1 MKPPVDE
8 SINIVCVSDT
18 NYAPHLVTLLKSVE
32 SNSAAGDRFKV
43 HIIHDAIGHDLQKL
57 VSAELG
63 KMDVRWYSIVGHD
76 ALTLPPLLQISRAT
90 YLRLIMDEVL
100 DETISRLIYLDIDM
114 VVTGSLK
121 ELWTC
126 ELGDCVCAAVP
137 DPGVDIEGFAGKH
150 GLGLPGQYFNAG
162 VMVFDMPRA
171 RADGTLS
178 RALNLLLEDPSRF
191 EYADQDALNVVLW
204 GKWQQVDATWNFQ
217 REFMY
222 DNLAAWRSMSKDRNT
237 VPKIIHFTESVKP
250 WKAGEWHPF
259 AWLYWKYLLRS
270 RFAGDVMRKGN
281 IRYRDL
287 LKMRLKY
294 LLKKPKLARGST
306 RS

>member
-1 MKPPVDE
+1 MNPIVDAN
-8 SINIVCVSDT
+8 INIVCVSDT
-18 NYAPHLVTLLKSVE
+18 NYVPHLVTLLKSVE
-32 SNSAAGDRFKV
+32 ANSAYADSFKV
-43 HIIHDAIGHDLQKL
+43 HVIHDSISDDLQEQ
-57 VSAELG
+57 VASELG
-63 KMDVRWYSIVGHD
+63 RMEIHWYSIVGHD

-100 DETISRLIYLDIDM
+100 DESISRLIYLDIDM

-121 ELWTC
+121 ELWRC

-137 DPGVDIEGFAGKH
+137 DPGVDVAAFAGKH
-150 GLGLPGQYFNAG
+150 GLDLPGRYFNAG

-171 RADGTLS
+171 RADRTLG
-178 RALNLLLEDPSRF
+178 RALNLLLEDQSKF

-204 GKWQQVDATWNFQ
+204 GKWKQVDATWNFQ

-222 DNLAAWRSMSKDRNT
+222 DDLVAWRSLSEDRPA

-270 RFAGDVMRKGN
+270 GFAGDVMRKGN
-281 IRYRDL
+281 IRYRDIV
-287 LKMRLKY
+287 KMWLKY
-294 LLKKPKLARGST
+294 LFKKPNLARGST
-306 RS
+306 HP